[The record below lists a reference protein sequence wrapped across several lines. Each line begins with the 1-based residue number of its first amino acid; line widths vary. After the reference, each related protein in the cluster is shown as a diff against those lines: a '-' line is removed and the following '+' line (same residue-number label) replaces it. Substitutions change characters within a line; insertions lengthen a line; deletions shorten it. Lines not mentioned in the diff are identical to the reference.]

1 MTGLLTSNAL
11 AELCRWLLV
20 VGIAWTLATGVLS
33 FLSSPVAEVSAP
45 RVAAKREP
53 ERLQRV
59 NLPAILNRNLFGKAS
74 EQPVVAAPASEK
86 VEKTKLPL
94 ELMGVFVAE
103 VPEDSAAIIAQKG
116 KAGTLFTIRNRDTE
130 TIPGNAK
137 LVEVYADRVIL
148 ERLGKREELRFDDQ
162 NAGFVA
168 NADPDERDR
177 TVRPL
182 SQVRR
187 QRSASDAGAN
197 AGGESELGGV
207 PSGDSVSARPPR
219 TPREF
224 LDAYS
229 DRLAKDPEGL
239 LAELGV
245 QPVSAGAAG
254 GYRLG
259 NLANSPQLSQYGL
272 QSGDVI
278 LSVNGQ
284 PIGNARQDSSRLGGL
299 LAQGSARL
307 EVQRGS
313 RRFYVTAS
321 LK

>member
-1 MTGLLTSNAL
+1 MTGLLSSNAL
-11 AELCRWLLV
+11 AELTRWLLV

-33 FLSSPVAEVSAP
+33 FLATPAPNAAAPPVTS
-45 RVAAKREP
+45 KRAP
-53 ERLQRV
+53 ERLQRI
-59 NLPAILNRNLFGKAS
+59 NLPSIINRNLFGKATAQPTAVVQT
-74 EQPVVAAPASEK
+74 EQVA
-86 VEKTKLPL
+86 KTKLPL

-103 VPEDSAAIIAQKG
+103 VAEDSAAIIAQKG

-162 NAGFVA
+162 SAGFIA
-168 NADPDERDR
+168 NEDPDRR
-177 TVRPL
+177 SASVRPL

-187 QRSASDAGAN
+187 QRAT
-197 AGGESELGGV
+197 GGVGRVEALESELDDAPNGN
-207 PSGDSVSARPPR
+207 SVSGQPPR

-224 LDAYS
+224 LEAYS
-229 DRLAKDPEGL
+229 DRLANDPEGL

-245 QPVSAGAAG
+245 QPVDAEGTG

-284 PIGNARQDSSRLGGL
+284 AIGNARQDSSRLAGL